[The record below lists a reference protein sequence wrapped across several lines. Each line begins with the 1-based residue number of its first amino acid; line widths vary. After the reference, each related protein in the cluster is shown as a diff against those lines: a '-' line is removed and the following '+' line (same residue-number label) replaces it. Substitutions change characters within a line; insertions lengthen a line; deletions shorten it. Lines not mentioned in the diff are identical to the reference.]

1 MPDIE
6 YPDLP
11 DTWGVVEWESR
22 RGFTTRAGLVPD
34 TQKTATRV
42 SSHRTVYRLILSRSS
57 PFLLFEKMAISMSLR
72 FLKQNKTYSTEAAAV
87 AAVPNS
93 SEN

>member
-11 DTWGVVEWESR
+11 DTWEWWSGN
-22 RGFTTRAGLVPD
+22 RGAATTRAGLVPD

-72 FLKQNKTYSTEAAAV
+72 FLKQTKRTVLKRLLWLRYR
-87 AAVPNS
+87 NS

>member
-11 DTWGVVEWESR
+11 DTWEWWSGN
-22 RGFTTRAGLVPD
+22 RGAAYYTRWFGTRHAE
-34 TQKTATRV
+34 TATRV

-72 FLKQNKTYSTEAAAV
+72 FLKQTKRTVLKRLLWLRYR
-87 AAVPNS
+87 NS

>member
-11 DTWGVVEWESR
+11 DTWEWW
-22 RGFTTRAGLVPD
+22 RGIEARPTTRAGLVPD

-72 FLKQNKTYSTEAAAV
+72 FLKQTKRTVLKRLLWLRYR
-87 AAVPNS
+87 NS